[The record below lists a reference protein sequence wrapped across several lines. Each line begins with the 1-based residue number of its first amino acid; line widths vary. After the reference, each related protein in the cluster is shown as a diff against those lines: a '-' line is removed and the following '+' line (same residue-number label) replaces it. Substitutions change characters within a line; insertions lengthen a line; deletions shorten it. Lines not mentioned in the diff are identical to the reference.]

1 MAESELIKE
10 EYPITIFHASDQT
23 PEEHWL
29 TSDITKRWTD
39 NPQGVSLK
47 YPYEFVCSRVYTYK
61 DNVNSNTPASQKK
74 GWKAWD
80 VKNIALWAHYG
91 KDASPFKLILENSED
106 QVYFVKNVI
115 VLDEDLVG
123 TGKITLTGFDGVRE
137 ITEFNI
143 LDNSGK
149 PVNISWGL

>member
-10 EYPITIFHASDQT
+10 EYPITVFHASDQT

-29 TSDITKRWTD
+29 TSDVTKRWTD

-74 GWKAWD
+74 GWKDWD
-80 VKNIALWAHYG
+80 VKNIALSL
-91 KDASPFKLILENSED
+91 KKSFVFLLIKLNNTFILVTS
-106 QVYFVKNVI
+106 
-115 VLDEDLVG
+115 L
-123 TGKITLTGFDGVRE
+123 
-137 ITEFNI
+137 
-143 LDNSGK
+143 
-149 PVNISWGL
+149 